1 MSENIKEKI
10 IDLPG
15 ISFGMIIQIQAEG
28 LGMSHSRLIGVDSGA
43 FLIVK
48 TPPIIDIATKL
59 YDKNKIVIRYFSAG
73 WVYAFRCTLLSLIKE
88 PSRLS
93 ILSYPENIEKI
104 NIRKHDRVDCNI
116 PVEMIIEKKTY
127 NGIVTNISAGGLSL
141 EIAKT
146 GDEEAPQL
154 NIQDVISLTVQREA
168 EQATSLKT
176 IVRNIKIE
184 RTVMKI
190 GMEFYAQGASQ
201 GEGQGEKKWLE
212 DLVSENL

>member
-1 MSENIKEKI
+1 
-10 IDLPG
+10 
-15 ISFGMIIQIQAEG
+15 MIIQIQAEG

>member
-116 PVEMIIEKKTY
+116 PVEMMIEKKTY

-168 EQATSLKT
+168 DQATSLKT

-184 RTVMKI
+184 RAVMKI